1 MNWQTLMMGKFLFL
15 IEKKRKLSRI
25 ERQIQTCS
33 LSSRTSAMRPFL
45 PDNSLFLIQYS
56 KLLCDYHFKH
66 FSRRII
72 FLNWEKRKMRSSG
85 SKSIKVT
92 DDHVNCTLV
101 FVPYEFQNE
110 FLKSWIWILWFRH
123 FDHGRDSQ
131 TRDHPLDGS
140 EPDQEN
146 SSAKLEFFTKNSNGK
161 GRCYQAITR

>member
-1 MNWQTLMMGKFLFL
+1 
-15 IEKKRKLSRI
+15 
-25 ERQIQTCS
+25 
-33 LSSRTSAMRPFL
+33 
-45 PDNSLFLIQYS
+45 
-56 KLLCDYHFKH
+56 
-66 FSRRII
+66 
-72 FLNWEKRKMRSSG
+72 MRSSG

-92 DDHVNCTLV
+92 DDHLNSTIV

-146 SSAKLEFFTKNSNGK
+146 SSAKLKFPTKNSNGK
-161 GRCYQAITR
+161 VRCYQAIARYQKDSG